1 MPALYGAM
9 IPDSYFPY
17 SFSKSYLLIAITLI
31 VQLKQSKR
39 DRQNKLFFILF
50 FKPTYFLQL
59 HTKNKKR
66 KDILGNDDYLI
77 IYLQQNEKLQN
88 LNIMKISFSK
98 HTKERAFK
106 QLYEEYYAPFCL
118 YAKRFVDDKETR
130 EDIVSDV
137 FTSLWDKLDTDSFD
151 LQSETALGY
160 IKMCVKNS
168 CLNFLKH
175 QEYEWSYAETI
186 QKKAPLYETE
196 SDSVYTLDELYRM
209 LYDTLN
215 KLPENYRT
223 VFHKSFFEGKTHAE
237 IAEEM
242 NLSVKSIN
250 RYKQK
255 TMELLRNELKDY
267 LPLLLFFLSPEM

>member
-1 MPALYGAM
+1 
-9 IPDSYFPY
+9 
-17 SFSKSYLLIAITLI
+17 
-31 VQLKQSKR
+31 
-39 DRQNKLFFILF
+39 
-50 FKPTYFLQL
+50 
-59 HTKNKKR
+59 
-66 KDILGNDDYLI
+66 
-77 IYLQQNEKLQN
+77 
-88 LNIMKISFSK
+88 
-98 HTKERAFK
+98 
-106 QLYEEYYAPFCL
+106 
-118 YAKRFVDDKETR
+118 
-130 EDIVSDV
+130 
-137 FTSLWDKLDTDSFD
+137 
-151 LQSETALGY
+151 
-160 IKMCVKNS
+160 MCVKNS

-186 QKKAPLYETE
+186 QKKTPLYETE

-242 NLSVKSIN
+242 NLSVKSSN

>member
-1 MPALYGAM
+1 MKLP
-9 IPDSYFPY
+9 
-17 SFSKSYLLIAITLI
+17 FSKY
-31 VQLKQSKR
+31 
-39 DRQNKLFFILF
+39 NKE
-50 FKPTYFLQL
+50 
-59 HTKNKKR
+59 H
-66 KDILGNDDYLI
+66 
-77 IYLQQNEKLQN
+77 
-88 LNIMKISFSK
+88 
-98 HTKERAFK
+98 AFK

-118 YAKRFVDDKETR
+118 YAKRFIDNKDIR

-137 FTSLWDKLDTDSFD
+137 FTSLWDKMDSESFD
-151 LQSETALGY
+151 LQSNTVLGY

-175 QEYEWSYAETI
+175 QEYEWNYAEI
-186 QKKAPLYETE
+186 ILKKAPIYETE
-196 SDSVYTLDELYRM
+196 PDSVYTLDELYRM
-209 LYDTLN
+209 LYETLE

-223 VFHKSFFEGKTHAE
+223 VFMKSFYEGKTHVE

-267 LPLLLFFLSPEM
+267 LPLLLLLLADN

>member
-1 MPALYGAM
+1 MKA
-9 IPDSYFPY
+9 
-17 SFSKSYLLIAITLI
+17 K
-31 VQLKQSKR
+31 KKNR
-39 DRQNKLFFILF
+39 KLGSD
-50 FKPTYFLQL
+50 
-59 HTKNKKR
+59 N
-66 KDILGNDDYLI
+66 YLI
-77 IYLQQNEKLQN
+77 IYLQRNEKLQN
-88 LNIMKISFSK
+88 LKIMKISFSK
-98 HTKERAFK
+98 QTKERAFK

-137 FTSLWDKLDTDSFD
+137 FTSLWDKLDTDSFN
-151 LQSETALGY
+151 LQSNTALAY

-175 QEYEWSYAETI
+175 QEYEWSYAENI
-186 QKKAPLYETE
+186 QKKAPVYETE
-196 SDSVYTLDELYRM
+196 PDSVYTLDELYRM
-209 LYDTLN
+209 LYETLD

-223 VFHKSFFEGKTHAE
+223 VFMKSFFEGKTHVE

-267 LPLLLFFLSPEM
+267 LPLLLLLFYRT

>member
-1 MPALYGAM
+1 
-9 IPDSYFPY
+9 
-17 SFSKSYLLIAITLI
+17 
-31 VQLKQSKR
+31 
-39 DRQNKLFFILF
+39 
-50 FKPTYFLQL
+50 
-59 HTKNKKR
+59 
-66 KDILGNDDYLI
+66 
-77 IYLQQNEKLQN
+77 
-88 LNIMKISFSK
+88 MKISFSK
-98 HTKERAFK
+98 QTKERAFR

-118 YAKRFVDDKETR
+118 YAKRFIDDLELR

-137 FTSLWDKLDTDSFD
+137 FTSLWDKMNTNSLD
-151 LQSETALGY
+151 LQSDTALGY

-186 QKKAPLYETE
+186 QKKAPIYELE
-196 SDSVYTLDELYRM
+196 PDSVYTLDELYRM
-209 LYDTLN
+209 LYETLD

-223 VFHKSFFEGKTHAE
+223 VFMKSFFEGKTHAE

-255 TMELLRNELKDY
+255 TMELLREELKDY
-267 LPLLLFFLSPEM
+267 LPLLLLLFYRA